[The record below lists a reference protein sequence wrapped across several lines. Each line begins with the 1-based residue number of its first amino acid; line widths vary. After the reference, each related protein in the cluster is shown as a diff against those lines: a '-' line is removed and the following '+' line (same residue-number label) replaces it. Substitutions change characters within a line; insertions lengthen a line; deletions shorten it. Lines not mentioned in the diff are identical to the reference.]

1 MINRHK
7 TIKVFVE
14 EEEIDID
21 EKLAPLIPLLWEEDI
36 ETIQCCQEYRTGL
49 ACIEFP
55 CSGDVEQFLS
65 VAQRPYR
72 VEVETWDEGTAG
84 RPSIRVRLLV
94 LFPIED
100 IPYLVKTFEQ
110 LVDDQADANAEGSM
124 SHAGTFYAV

>member
-1 MINRHK
+1 MINKHK

-36 ETIQCCQEYRTGL
+36 ETIQCCQEYRPGV

-65 VAQRPYR
+65 VAQQPYP
-72 VEVETWDEGTAG
+72 VEVETWDEGKDG
-84 RPSIRVRLLV
+84 RLSIRVRLLV
-94 LFPIED
+94 FFPTED
-100 IPYLVKTFEQ
+100 IPYLVKMFEQ
-110 LVDDQADANAEGSM
+110 IG
-124 SHAGTFYAV
+124 